1 MFENLGFSFQVREDH
16 SLTLI
21 GFSKGV
27 VVLNQIVREL
37 LQVEY
42 QNVQRI
48 SSMIWLDGG
57 HNGGKDIWITDKRLL
72 KSLVD
77 KNIKIDVRVT
87 PYQVKN
93 SNRPWIAKEEKL
105 FTSTLHKLG
114 ADINRKL
121 YFEDEPASID
131 NHFNVIKTLHDY

>member
-1 MFENLGFSFQVREDH
+1 
-16 SLTLI
+16 
-21 GFSKGV
+21 
-27 VVLNQIVREL
+27 
-37 LQVEY
+37 
-42 QNVQRI
+42 
-48 SSMIWLDGG
+48 MIWLDGG

-131 NHFNVIKTLHDY
+131 NHFNVIKTLQDY